1 MSAPHTPADRAD
13 AGGPRG
19 EDATRG
25 AAVRRTRMMVLGGL
39 AVLVLLWFV
48 PGGSVSW
55 VRPLLLALAAGVV
68 AVWYW
73 RRSGDHARRTA
84 AKAPRAE
91 DTRDLWDA
99 LDRGED
105 LTDDARV

>member
-1 MSAPHTPADRAD
+1 MRPA
-13 AGGPRG
+13 
-19 EDATRG
+19 
-25 AAVRRTRMMVLGGL
+25 V
-39 AVLVLLWFV
+39 
-48 PGGSVSW
+48 
-55 VRPLLLALAAGVV
+55 LALAAGVV

-84 AKAPRAE
+84 AAEPRVE

-105 LTDDARV
+105 LTDDPRV